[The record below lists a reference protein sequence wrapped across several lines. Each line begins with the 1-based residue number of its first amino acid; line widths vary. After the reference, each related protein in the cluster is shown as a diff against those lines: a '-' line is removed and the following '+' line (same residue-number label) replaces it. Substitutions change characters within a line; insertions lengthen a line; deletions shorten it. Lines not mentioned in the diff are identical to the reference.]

1 MNLIK
6 KALISLAMGLFIMN
20 VTVANNY
27 IPVLKVG
34 SGMDKKFYLSLE
46 NVSSQT
52 SIKILDHEGFVLIED
67 QANVA
72 EPFEKIFNLENL
84 KSGVYTLVIE
94 SDYKETVQP
103 ITVTSRALIVDED
116 KREEYFPAIIRQ
128 ENAHVN
134 VSLLN
139 PTKSLV
145 SFSIVNR
152 QGELVYKELLKDQLV
167 VEKSYNL
174 KQLTGG
180 YYTVVVDTSK
190 GVYTKDVSLR

>member
-1 MNLIK
+1 MNLVK
-6 KALISLAMGLFIMN
+6 KALISLAMSLFIMN
-20 VTVANNY
+20 VAVANNY

-52 SIKILDHEGFVLIED
+52 SIKILDNEGVVLIED
-67 QANVA
+67 KANA
-72 EPFEKIFNLENL
+72 SEPFEKIFNLENL
-84 KSGVYTLVIE
+84 KNGVYTLIIE
-94 SDYKETVQP
+94 SDFKETVQP
-103 ITVTSRALIVDED
+103 IVVTNRALIVDEN

-128 ENAHVN
+128 EKSNVN

-152 QGELVYKELLKDQLV
+152 QGELVFKEMLKDQLV

-174 KQLTGG
+174 TQLSGG
-180 YYTVVVDTSK
+180 YYTVVVDTSN

>member
-6 KALISLAMGLFIMN
+6 KALISLAMSLFIMN
-20 VTVANNY
+20 VAVANNY

-52 SIKILDHEGFVLIED
+52 SIKIFDNEGFVLIEEK
-67 QANVA
+67 ANVS

-84 KSGVYTLVIE
+84 KSGAYTLVIE

-103 ITVTSRALIVDED
+103 IMITSRGLIVDEN

-128 ENAHVN
+128 ENSHVN

-139 PTKSLV
+139 PTKSTV

-152 QGELVYKELLKDQLV
+152 QGELVFKEMLKDQLV

-174 KQLTGG
+174 KQLAGG
-180 YYTVVVDTSK
+180 HYTVVVDTSK
-190 GVYTKDVSLR
+190 GLYTKDVSLR

>member
-1 MNLIK
+1 MNLVK
-6 KALISLAMGLFIMN
+6 KALISLAMSLFIMN
-20 VTVANNY
+20 VAVANNY

-52 SIKILDHEGFVLIED
+52 SIKILDNEGFVLIED
-67 QANVA
+67 KANA
-72 EPFEKIFNLENL
+72 SEPFEKIFNLENL
-84 KSGVYTLVIE
+84 KNGVYTLIIE
-94 SDYKETVQP
+94 SDFKETVQP
-103 ITVTSRALIVDED
+103 IVVTNRALIVDEN

-128 ENAHVN
+128 EKSNVN

-152 QGELVYKELLKDQLV
+152 QGELVFKEMLKDQLV

-174 KQLTGG
+174 TQLSGG
-180 YYTVVVDTSK
+180 YYTVVVDTSN

>member
-1 MNLIK
+1 MNLIR
-6 KALISLAMGLFIMN
+6 KALISLAMSLFIFN
-20 VTVANNY
+20 VAMANNY

-46 NVSSQT
+46 NVSSKT
-52 SIKILDHEGFVLIED
+52 SIKIFDNEGFALIEES
-67 QANVA
+67 ANVS

-103 ITVTSRALIVDED
+103 IMITSRGLIVDEN

-128 ENAHVN
+128 ENAQVN

-152 QGELVYKELLKDQLV
+152 QGELIYKEMLKDQLV

-174 KQLTGG
+174 KQLAGG
-180 YYTVVVDTSK
+180 NYTVVVDTSK
-190 GVYTKDVSLR
+190 DVYTKDVSLR